1 MRDHPEEKYIIEKV
15 MQALVRLPL
24 IRKEEEKF
32 HQVIGTS
39 IVWGKK
45 KNSRTFF
52 LSLIHI

>member
-45 KNSRTFF
+45 K
-52 LSLIHI
+52 